1 MKTQPDNAA
10 STAGSATEAAPRQER
25 AQKLVRRNVYWA
37 LGLGLVPF
45 PLIDIVALTGV
56 QVKMIAE
63 LSALYGVKFSE
74 ERARAA
80 VVALTTG
87 LGSVALAGAIA
98 GSLFK
103 LVPVLGTLA
112 GAVGVPVFGGAMTH
126 ALGRLFVMHYE
137 SGGTLLTF
145 DADRMRD
152 HFRKEFEQSKIVVT
166 RIRTE
171 AREPAAP

>member
-1 MKTQPDNAA
+1 MKPRPDNTAPTTGAA
-10 STAGSATEAAPRQER
+10 ETAPRHER
-25 AQKLVRRNVYWA
+25 AQALVRRNVYWA
-37 LGLGLVPF
+37 LGLGLLPF
-45 PLIDIVALTGV
+45 PLVDVVALTGV

-63 LSALYGVKFSE
+63 LSALYDVKFSE
-74 ERARAA
+74 ERARTA

-87 LGSVALAGAIA
+87 LGSVALAGALA

-103 LVPVLGTLA
+103 LVPVLGVLA
-112 GAVGVPVFGGAMTH
+112 GAVGVPVFAGALTH
-126 ALGRLFVMHYE
+126 ALGNLFVMHYE
-137 SGGTLLTF
+137 SGGTLLSF